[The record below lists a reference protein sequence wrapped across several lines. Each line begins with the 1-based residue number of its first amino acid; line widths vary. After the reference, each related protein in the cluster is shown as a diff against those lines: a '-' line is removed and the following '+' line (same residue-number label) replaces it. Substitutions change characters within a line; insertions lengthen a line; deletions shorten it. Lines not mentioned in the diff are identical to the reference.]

1 MSHKSKELQ
10 RKEDQRPGSYPK
22 PGPTRPGYGRV
33 GPSVA
38 EKQKADQG
46 RSVGRSKKRSSPRK
60 EGIIE
65 SVRKLIVVP
74 IKRNIKRGYLDIFK
88 HPLGSKDPRVLKKKT
103 NRETTKRKTSRQS
116 SRGGGR

>member
-38 EKQKADQG
+38 EKQ
-46 RSVGRSKKRSSPRK
+46 KKRSSPRK

-88 HPLGSKDPRVLKKKT
+88 HPLGSKDPRVAKKKT
-103 NRETTKRKTSRQS
+103 NRESTKRKTRRQS